1 MISIEKLPEVTR
13 NVLSGLTAD
22 PSLKQKIYIAASDSG
37 QHINRFSRSR
47 MIALSC
53 CLVLVMGFAL
63 WGIQS
68 GMSRKNSESVRYQTF
83 SSATH
88 TGSSPVFL
96 QDFLSP

>member
-1 MISIEKLPEVTR
+1 MIPLEKLPEVTK

-22 PSLKQKIYIAASDSG
+22 PSLKQKIYVTTAHNG
-37 QHINRFSRSR
+37 QHVSKFSRSQ
-47 MIALSC
+47 MIAFSC

-63 WGIQS
+63 WGIHS
-68 GMSRKNSESVRYQTF
+68 GMNRNSVGNVRYQTF